1 MKKIANNILLAILV
15 TTIAIHLFG
24 VHSKLLY
31 HLNPDKI
38 RDITGIVQPFSFLE
52 VNENNITAIFFG
64 WCYSIATAI
73 ILVLSFKS
81 VGLLVTIVAIFGGM
95 DGFGVF
101 IYYNITNF
109 DQSYLLLFGGLYYGV
124 YTFLIIISAGYFR
137 IKKVNI
143 TDQKNI
149 IPNENSNITEE
160 KPIISQS
167 KPRNNIIIRN
177 MTEEEKEKWSNITT
191 DIKRLSGMGYKQVEI
206 AKSLNCSQSLV
217 SKILKAERELI
228 TNN

>member
-1 MKKIANNILLAILV
+1 MKAVNNILLAILV

-24 VHSKLLY
+24 VHSKLLF

-38 RDITGIVQPFSFLE
+38 RNVTGTVEPFSFLD

-81 VGLLVTIVAIFGGM
+81 IKLLVTIVAIFGAM

-101 IYYNITNF
+101 IYYNIENF
-109 DQSYLLLFGGLYYGV
+109 DKSYLLLFGGLYYGV
-124 YTFLIIISAGYFR
+124 YTFLIIISAGYYR
-137 IKKVNI
+137 IKRVNI
-143 TDQKNI
+143 SDE
-149 IPNENSNITEE
+149 PE
-160 KPIISQS
+160 
-167 KPRNNIIIRN
+167 NNIIQQPVS
-177 MTEEEKEKWSNITT
+177 SNIIEKPKYHNNITRNISDEDRVKWDNIT
-191 DIKRLSGMGYKQVEI
+191 RDIKELNEKGYKQVDI